1 MGRTRV
7 LLRIV
12 LLALAVIASPVVGHA
27 KSAAEQF
34 GEGLAEFDAGN
45 FEKALPLFEGAFEGT
60 QSPNARLYLARCL
73 AKLDRTVDAY
83 KAMKATLELARD
95 KAESDDKYAKTR
107 DAAAAELALLEPKVG
122 KVIVAFDEPYQ
133 DAVILLDGEQV
144 AHAEQGVPIPVMPGD
159 VQVTARA
166 PGKVEFTETVEVSGG
181 ATKALAI
188 VLDDAIVDED
198 EDDGPGLGTV
208 RILGIVVAG
217 LGVGGMVA
225 FAVTGSMAS
234 SKFSEVEEACG
245 NTRCTDLAFADDI
258 DSGKSLQTIANVSLG
273 VGLALMAGGAAMIVF
288 GGPDEDSES
297 GAEAALQLTPLVGG
311 GFVGLTGRF

>member
-1 MGRTRV
+1 MGRLRV
-7 LLRIV
+7 LFRIV
-12 LLALAVIASPVVGHA
+12 LLALAVIVSPVVGHA
-27 KSAAEQF
+27 QSAAEQF
-34 GEGLAEFDAGN
+34 GEALAEFDAGN

-60 QSPNARLYLARCL
+60 QSPNARLYVARCL
-73 AKLDRTVDAY
+73 AKLDRTLDAY
-83 KAMKATLELARD
+83 NAMKATLELARE

-122 KVIVAFDEPYQ
+122 KIIVAFDEAYP
-133 DAVILLDGEQV
+133 DAIILLDGEEV
-144 AHAEQGVPIPVMPGD
+144 PDAEQGVPIPVVPGD

-166 PGKVEFTETVEVSGG
+166 PGKAEFTETVEVSGG
-181 ATKALAI
+181 STKALAI
-188 VLDDAIVDED
+188 VLDDAIVQDA
-198 EDDGPGLGTV
+198 DDGPGLGTV
-208 RILGIVVAG
+208 RILGIAVAG

-297 GAEAALQLTPLVGG
+297 GPEAALQLTPLAGG